1 MAALRAL
8 IGLTRG
14 STWDGGE
21 FSVDTEGSLDAV
33 GGLCSAGAAR
43 PPGASP
49 LKSSSSSR
57 PAATR
62 RPDNATGGVRTRQ
75 WCGGIARHR
84 DDGLWFLCHH
94 LHRGRPIR
102 SATTKNGLDARR
114 RARTRRRGRVCV
126 CASDGRG
133 VAGDA
138 RRHEWRAAPGGGA
151 ALAARTGGVWGR
163 GLATRE
169 RRGAGRARGGWWATH
184 RDPEEVLPFGQ
195 RGTGDIMWRNVAYCG
210 VI

>member
-1 MAALRAL
+1 MMSPCRAIVVIVPARRHPTTRQRDRGGADPTVVRWHRAASRRRLVV
-8 IGLTRG
+8 
-14 STWDGGE
+14 
-21 FSVDTEGSLDAV
+21 FV
-33 GGLCSAGAAR
+33 
-43 PPGASP
+43 
-49 LKSSSSSR
+49 SSSSSR
-57 PAATR
+57 P
-62 RPDNATGGVRTRQ
+62 PDSFGN
-75 WCGGIARHR
+75 H
-84 DDGLWFLCHH
+84 
-94 LHRGRPIR
+94 
-102 SATTKNGLDARR
+102 KNGQDARR

-195 RGTGDIMWRNVAYCG
+195 RGTCDIMWRNVAYCG